1 MSNTPHELAQEFP
14 EHVGKM
20 HELKVS
26 NAHFAKLMDSYHD
39 VNRAIHR
46 AETEVEPVGDTQME
60 TMRKQRMVLK
70 DEIYGMLTK
79 A

>member
-1 MSNTPHELAQEFP
+1 MSNTPHEIHDEFP
-14 EHVGKM
+14 EYADKIHS
-20 HELKVS
+20 LKVS
-26 NAHFAKLMDSYHD
+26 NEHFAGLLENYRD

-46 AETEVEPVGDTQME
+46 AETEVEPVGDAHME
-60 TMRKQRMVLK
+60 DMRKRRMVLK

>member
-1 MSNTPHELAQEFP
+1 MSNTPHEIQDEFP
-14 EHVGKM
+14 ELAGKM

-26 NAHFAKLMDSYHD
+26 DEHFAQLLEDYREI
-39 VNRAIHR
+39 NRAIHR
-46 AETEVEPVGDTQME
+46 AETEVEPVGDAQME

>member
-1 MSNTPHELAQEFP
+1 MSNTPHEIQDEFP
-14 EHVGKM
+14 ELAGKM
-20 HELKVS
+20 HELKAS
-26 NAHFAKLMDSYHD
+26 DEHFAQLLEDYRD

-46 AETEVEPVGDTQME
+46 AETEVEPVGDAQME

>member
-1 MSNTPHELAQEFP
+1 MSNTPHEIHDEFP
-14 EHVGKM
+14 EYADKIHA
-20 HELKVS
+20 LKLS
-26 NAHFAKLMDSYHD
+26 DERFAKLLEEYRD

-46 AETEVEPVGDTQME
+46 SETEVEPVGDVEEE

>member
-1 MSNTPHELAQEFP
+1 MSNTPHEIQDEFP
-14 EHVGKM
+14 EYVGKM

-26 NAHFAKLMDSYHD
+26 DEHFAQLLEDYRD

-46 AETEVEPVGDTQME
+46 AETEVEPVADTHME
-60 TMRKQRMVLK
+60 DMRKRRMVLK
-70 DEIYGMLTK
+70 DEIYGMLTR

>member
-1 MSNTPHELAQEFP
+1 MSNTPHEIQDEFP
-14 EHVGKM
+14 ELAGKM
-20 HELKVS
+20 HELKAS
-26 NAHFAKLMDSYHD
+26 DEHFAQLLEDYRD

-46 AETEVEPVGDTQME
+46 AETEVEPVGDAQME
-60 TMRKQRMVLK
+60 TMRKERMVLK

>member
-14 EHVGKM
+14 EYVGKM
-20 HELKVS
+20 HELKLS
-26 NAHFAKLMDSYHD
+26 NAHFAKLMDNYHD

>member
-1 MSNTPHELAQEFP
+1 MSNTPHEIQDEFP
-14 EHVGKM
+14 EYADKM
-20 HELKVS
+20 HALKAS
-26 NAHFAKLMDSYHD
+26 DEHFAKLLEDYRD

-46 AETEVEPVGDTQME
+46 AETEVEPVGDVQME
-60 TMRKQRMVLK
+60 TMHKQRMVLK

>member
-1 MSNTPHELAQEFP
+1 MSNTPHEIQDEFP
-14 EHVGKM
+14 EYTEKM
-20 HELKVS
+20 HALKAG
-26 NAHFAKLMDSYHD
+26 NDHFAKLLEDYRE

-46 AETEVEPVGDTQME
+46 AETEVEPVGDVQME

>member
-1 MSNTPHELAQEFP
+1 MSNTPHEIHDEFP
-14 EHVGKM
+14 EYAEKIHA
-20 HELKVS
+20 LKVS
-26 NAHFAKLMDSYHD
+26 DERFAQLLEDYRD

-46 AETEVEPVGDTQME
+46 SETQVEPVGDAEEE
-60 TMRKQRMVLK
+60 TMRKKRMVLK